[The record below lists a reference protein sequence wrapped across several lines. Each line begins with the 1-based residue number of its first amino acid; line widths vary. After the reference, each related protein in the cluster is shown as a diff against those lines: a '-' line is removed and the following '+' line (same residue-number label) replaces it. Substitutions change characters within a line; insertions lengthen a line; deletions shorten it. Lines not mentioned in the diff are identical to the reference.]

1 MKKITIVFLLS
12 LFCIFVPAQEA
23 DWFKAEKYS
32 ADSLEQYIKGKSLY
46 PNWVKD
52 SHYFT
57 YDVRCE
63 NGNQYYLVNARNGKK
78 RNMIKDNEQFV
89 LQYARITGDTLNA
102 KAIQLYGFRFEK
114 K

>member
-1 MKKITIVFLLS
+1 MKKLTIVFLLS

-23 DWFKAEKYS
+23 DWLKAEKYS
-32 ADSLEQYIKGKSLY
+32 ADSLEQYIKGRSPY

-78 RNMIKDNEQFV
+78 
-89 LQYARITGDTLNA
+89 
-102 KAIQLYGFRFEK
+102 
-114 K
+114 